1 MKYEEL
7 ALGVVYYKNIIDNPN
22 ELINKIESLE
32 EKRSIHKDYK
42 SESVRPLQA
51 WDYDHGNKEKTI
63 FCWQKFLPKP
73 EDIDINDYFYK

>member
-1 MKYEEL
+1 MQYQEL
-7 ALGVVYYKNIIDNPN
+7 ALGVVYYKNIIKNPN

-32 EKRSIHKDYK
+32 EKRSLQKDYR
-42 SESVRPLQA
+42 SQSVKPWQA

-73 EDIDINDYFYK
+73 NDI